1 MKSKRI
7 VINEIEKSNE
17 KSIYLFCNP
26 LNGKIKELTP
36 LRDVDSKVRVGEEY
50 YIGKDK
56 YILTDIFDFK
66 KGRQISLNENY

>member
-17 KSIYLFCNP
+17 KSIYLFCNH
-26 LNGKIKELTP
+26 LNGKIKELIS